1 MLKHI
6 IFDLD
11 GTLVDSL
18 GTFVKIGNELAPKYG
33 YKPLDDNRIREL
45 MRLPIRQRIDLLG
58 VPFFKIPKVGL
69 EALEMFNAYAAK
81 LVPIEGVGDLLLS
94 LSRKGYT
101 LSIISSNSLP
111 NIKAFLNAN
120 NLEKFDNI
128 LSSKNLFGKHITI
141 NKLISS
147 LRLNKNEIIYVG
159 DEQRDI
165 EACHKIGLRIIAVT
179 WGFDP
184 PELLREHKPDY
195 LADKPSDIEIIL
207 EEINA
212 DIKKGS

>member
-11 GTLVDSL
+11 GTLVDSMGSFL
-18 GTFVKIGNELAPKYG
+18 KIGNELALKYG

-45 MRLPIRQRIDLLG
+45 MRLPMRQRIDSLG
-58 VPFFKIPKVGL
+58 VPLLKIPKLGL
-69 EALEMFNAYAAK
+69 EAMEMFHSYASK
-81 LVPIEGVGDLLLS
+81 LEPFEGIRDLLLS
-94 LSRKGYT
+94 LEHKGYT

-111 NIKAFLNAN
+111 NIKAFLTAN
-120 NLEKFDNI
+120 KLEMFDNI

-147 LRLNKNEIIYVG
+147 LKLCKNEIIYIG

-165 EACHKIGLRIIAVT
+165 EACHKIGLRVIAVT

-184 PELLREHKPDY
+184 PELLKEHKPDY
-195 LADKPSDIEIIL
+195 LADKPGDIENIL

-212 DIKKGS
+212 DTKKGS